1 METLRIR
8 AATPQ
13 TGRAMLAALSDF
25 RAELLES
32 SEGCEVLVKLGRDD
46 EEIIGVLN
54 ALERYVT
61 DRADGPARVEVFGKS
76 YVLHPAEHLN
86 SSWESDLTTPV
97 PIEEQR
103 DSWKG

>member
-1 METLRIR
+1 MDTLRIR

-13 TGRAMLAALSDF
+13 TGEAMLAALSGF
-25 RAELLES
+25 RAELLETAK
-32 SEGCEVLVKLGRDD
+32 GCEVVVSLGRGD

-61 DRADGPARVEVFGKS
+61 ERADGPAQVNVFGKS
-76 YVLHPAEHLN
+76 YVLHPAEHLD

>member
-1 METLRIR
+1 VETLRIR

-13 TGRAMLAALSDF
+13 TGRAMLAALSGF

-32 SEGCEVLVKLGRDD
+32 SEGCEVVVDLGRGD

-61 DRADGPARVEVFGKS
+61 ERADGPARVEVYGKS
-76 YVLHPAEHLN
+76 YVLHPSERDA
-86 SSWESDLTTPV
+86 SSWESNLTTPV
-97 PIEEQR
+97 PIEER
-103 DSWKG
+103 RGAWKG